1 MKRMTLGTI
10 ALIGALAAVTV
21 KLPSVLL
28 GLAGA
33 QTGAGGH
40 GGGAA
45 RGAPLVS
52 SESLEALSPFVIT
65 RGAPS
70 LSNPAT
76 LSFPA
81 LTTKTTEH
89 QEPGTDAGERGVTLG
104 MPQDRS
110 LSGVS
115 ESGISVSVKEPTQ
128 GAPPPV
134 AIPGGPAAPAV
145 TDTQGPPASVPV
157 VVSDLATT
165 GGNSGPSPLSL
176 GGLVGDGS
184 SPTTIEAR
192 AAQPVPTAPA
202 PTAGDGDGRGSGEA
216 PLGFVVLEE
225 AVKRH
230 PLWAELVAVEQEM
243 DSCKE
248 EWQREVDASGLTQS
262 DIDECY
268 AAAERLLAATT
279 SRGDDAGPGGA
290 GGEYAGTIVKRL
302 EETEARLRDETA
314 QRIEAHTAEVKAKLE
329 DDLYAERARL
339 NQEFDEFKDKTLKE
353 YYVSLLNAELKL
365 KLLTLP
371 DDERKALQEKLA
383 KLTVEMQM
391 KLDAKAAEQDGAFQA
406 YAEKRR
412 AEADAEIAA
421 FQRAEDAS
429 LSERLA
435 SERAKLEESLA
446 DLLSGMDSSLGQ
458 ETQQWREEAI
468 RRAKIEVT
476 ARRDALAREF
486 AAKEATFTE
495 KYRQL
500 QARRDALYKKIC
512 DDIRAAA
519 RKLESDTGMKVN
531 VLEGATTPPPADG
544 SGNDDGS
551 GNHAGVGVGG
561 GAVTSPHGAM
571 DVTEKVLQ
579 IIRNR

>member
-10 ALIGALAAVTV
+10 ALIGALAVVTV
-21 KLPSVLL
+21 KLPSVIL

-33 QTGAGGH
+33 VAGADGR

-45 RGAPLVS
+45 KGAPLVS
-52 SESLEALSPFVIT
+52 FQRLEALSPLVIK

-70 LSNPAT
+70 LPTPGT
-76 LSFPA
+76 LSLPILA
-81 LTTKTTEH
+81 TEETEPQKPGTTAG
-89 QEPGTDAGERGVTLG
+89 EPGVSLG
-104 MPQDRS
+104 LSQDRS
-110 LSGVS
+110 LSQVS
-115 ESGISVSVKEPTQ
+115 ESESGVRVKEPTQ
-128 GAPPPV
+128 GEAPAV
-134 AIPGGPAAPAV
+134 TAAVLAAPAV
-145 TDTQGPPASVPV
+145 AAAQAPLASVPV
-157 VVSDLATT
+157 VVSDRATT
-165 GGNSGPSPLSL
+165 EGNSGPSPLSL
-176 GGLVGDGS
+176 GDSLGDRS
-184 SPTTIEAR
+184 EAATVRAPTPQLPA
-192 AAQPVPTAPA
+192 TAPA
-202 PTAGDGDGRGSGEA
+202 AAASGGGGRDSGEA

-230 PLWAELVAVEQEM
+230 PLWAKLVSVEQEM
-243 DSCKE
+243 DSSKE

-268 AAAERLLAATT
+268 AAAERLLTATT
-279 SRGDDAGPGGA
+279 SRGDDEESGGI
-290 GGEYAGTIVKRL
+290 GGDYAGTIVKRL

-314 QRIEAHTAEVKAKLE
+314 QRIEARAAEVKAKLE

-365 KLLTLP
+365 KLLNLP

-391 KLDAKAAEQDGAFQA
+391 KIDAKAAEQDAAFQA

-421 FQRAEDAS
+421 FQKAEEQS
-429 LSERLA
+429 LSEKLA
-435 SERAKLEESLA
+435 GERAKLEESLA
-446 DLLSGMDSSLGQ
+446 DLLNGTDPSLNR
-458 ETQQWREEAI
+458 ETQQWREEAV

-476 ARRDALAREF
+476 ARRDELAREF
-486 AAKEATFTE
+486 AAKEAAFTE

-500 QARRDALYKKIC
+500 QARRDALYKRIC

-519 RKLESDTGMKVN
+519 RKLEADTGMKVS
-531 VLEGATTPPPADG
+531 VLEGAAPASSADG
-544 SGNDDGS
+544 SGTD
-551 GNHAGVGVGG
+551 AGAGAGG
-561 GAVTSPHGAM
+561 GIGVSPDGAV